1 MYPSTLVREVN
12 EVNMRHHEGTSAR
25 ERVGVSAGEPVR
37 VGVVGR
43 GRFLRHNSPNSSEKS
58 GVAGVGNAS
67 EGEGMKGFGGVQSM
81 TTGGPGVGVGASGRA
96 PSPEWGN
103 WEDTCV
109 GYDEMMMLSDHSG
122 TAGGGGGGGG
132 AGAGASVTP
141 RGYRRRLDLS
151 AIKMFIGI
159 SGPYNLQVR
168 ATSVLTTLS
177 LLYSYPILILI

>member
-81 TTGGPGVGVGASGRA
+81 TTGGPGVG
-96 PSPEWGN
+96 
-103 WEDTCV
+103 
-109 GYDEMMMLSDHSG
+109 
-122 TAGGGGGGGG
+122 GGGERARPLSRMGQLG
-132 AGAGASVTP
+132 
-141 RGYRRRLDLS
+141 RHLCWLRRNDD
-151 AIKMFIGI
+151 AF
-159 SGPYNLQVR
+159 
-168 ATSVLTTLS
+168 
-177 LLYSYPILILI
+177 